1 MSEIRATTISDETG
15 NGPIALTKQ
24 AAAKAFLNLN
34 GTGTIAARD
43 SLNISSTT
51 DVGNG
56 YYRPNF
62 ASNMSGDTY
71 TVSGSVIGSTSGY
84 YYSFVTADGGA
95 LTASNFDAEIIH
107 YAGSRNDMTYVHF
120 IIHGDLA

>member
-95 LTASNFDAEIIH
+95 LTLLQQMKALI
-107 YAGSRNDMTYVHF
+107 
-120 IIHGDLA
+120 

>member
-62 ASNMSGDTY
+62 ASNMSSDTY
-71 TVSGSVIGSTSGY
+71 TVSGSIIGSTSGY
-84 YYSFVTADGGA
+84 YYSFITADGGA
-95 LTASNFDAEIIH
+95 LTASSFDSEIIH

>member
-24 AAAKAFLNLN
+24 AAAKAFVNLN
-34 GTGTIAARD
+34 GTGTIAARN

-51 DVGNG
+51 DIGNG

-62 ASNMSGDTY
+62 ANSMSGDTY
-71 TVSGSVIGSTSGY
+71 TVSGTVVGSTSSN
-84 YYSFVTADGGA
+84 YYSFVSPDGGA
-95 LTASNFDAEIIH
+95 LTASNFDSEIIYH
-107 YAGSRNDMTYVHF
+107 SGSRNDMDYVHYV
-120 IIHGDLA
+120 IHGDLA

>member
-1 MSEIRATTISDETG
+1 MSTITASNLNDGTTTVATTYVT
-15 NGPIALTKQ
+15 NGS
-24 AAAKAFLNLN
+24 AKAWINLN

-62 ASNMSGDTY
+62 ASNMSSDTY

-95 LTASNFDAEIIH
+95 LTASSFDSEIIH

>member
-1 MSEIRATTISDETG
+1 LSEIRATTISDETG

-24 AAAKAFLNLN
+24 SAAKAFLNLN

-51 DVGNG
+51 DLAGG

-62 ASNMSGDTY
+62 TNNMSGDTY
-71 TVSGSVIGSTSGY
+71 TVSGSVVGSTSTN
-84 YYSFVTADGGA
+84 YYSFIAPDGGA
-95 LTASNFDAEIIH
+95 LTASNFDSEIIYH
-107 YAGSRNDMTYVHF
+107 SGSRNDMDYVHYV
-120 IIHGDLA
+120 IHGDLA

>member
-34 GTGTIAARD
+34 GTGTIAARN

-51 DVGNG
+51 DIGNG

-62 ASNMSGDTY
+62 ANSMSGDTY
-71 TVSGSVIGSTSGY
+71 TVSGTVVGSTSSN
-84 YYSFVTADGGA
+84 YYSFVSPDGGA
-95 LTASNFDAEIIH
+95 LTASNFDSEIIH
-107 YAGSRNDMTYVHF
+107 HAGSRNDMDYVHYV
-120 IIHGDLA
+120 IHGDLA

>member
-24 AAAKAFLNLN
+24 AAAKAFVNLN
-34 GTGTIAARD
+34 GTGTIAARN

-51 DVGNG
+51 DIGNG

-62 ASNMSGDTY
+62 ANSMSGDTY
-71 TVSGSVIGSTSGY
+71 TVSGTVVGSTSSN
-84 YYSFVTADGGA
+84 YYSFVSPDGGA
-95 LTASNFDAEIIH
+95 LTASNFDSEIIH
-107 YAGSRNDMTYVHF
+107 HAGSRNDMDYVHYV
-120 IIHGDLA
+120 IHGDLA

>member
-1 MSEIRATTISDETG
+1 MSTITASNLNDGTTTVATTYVT
-15 NGPIALTKQ
+15 NGS
-24 AAAKAFLNLN
+24 AKAWINLN

-43 SLNISSTT
+43 SLNMSSTT
-51 DVGNG
+51 DIAAG

-62 ASNMSGDTY
+62 ANSMSGDTY
-71 TVSGSVIGSTSGY
+71 TVSGTVVGSTSTN
-84 YYSFVTADGGA
+84 YYSFITADGGA
-95 LTASNFDAEIIH
+95 LTASSFDSEIIH